1 MGSATMP
8 NEILTLDYSE
18 GFGDPLLA
26 SGTGPSRKWA
36 PWFISA
42 SCGALIERSSGTDV
56 LFLGNNA
63 ANGKVYQLTEGQYS
77 DDGAAIN
84 SYYSTAF
91 LSRTGATGRDLF
103 GYLTLYAQGKGTLN
117 VNAFTPG
124 NVSQISL
131 GGLAL
136 ASPSPQDL
144 ELMTNFTVERASY
157 QFGVNVVGS
166 WFSLTK
172 LVPWCKPAPW
182 SLIRG
187 HN

>member
-1 MGSATMP
+1 M
-8 NEILTLDYSE
+8 LDYSAR
-18 GFGDPLLA
+18 FGDPLLA
-26 SGTGPSRKWA
+26 SAGAARKWA

-42 SCGALIERSSGTDV
+42 NCVAPIERSNGAAAF
-56 LFLGNNA
+56 FLGNNS
-63 ANGKVYQLTEGQYS
+63 ANGKMYQLTEGQFS

-84 SYYSTAF
+84 CYSTTAF

-103 GYLTLYAQGKGTLN
+103 GYLTLYAQGAGALN
-117 VNAFTPG
+117 VSAFTPG
-124 NVSQISL
+124 DALQISL
-131 GGLAL
+131 GALAL
-136 ASPSPQDL
+136 VSPAPQDL
-144 ELMTNFTVERASY
+144 ELMTNINTECAAY
-157 QFGVNVVGS
+157 QFGANAAGS